1 MPYMEMDH
9 EIDPR
14 TKLLNEIET
23 LDGVEIYNNQVLL
36 AVYMRP
42 TKTKIG
48 IILTDQYVGEDLYQ
62 SKVGLVLMKGPSAF
76 VEKEELWFKD
86 VNVNEG
92 DWVMFRPS
100 DGWQININGVS
111 CRIMD
116 DIHIRGKLAQ
126 PDTVW

>member
-100 DGWQININGVS
+100 DGWQISINGVS

-126 PDTVW
+126 PDIVW

>member
-116 DIHIRGKLAQ
+116 DIHIRGKLAH

>member
-1 MPYMEMDH
+1 MEMDH

-100 DGWQININGVS
+100 DGWQISINGVS

-126 PDTVW
+126 PDIVW